1 MKKFLYIL
9 TALLFGAVSCSVDGP
24 TAPEVDDND
33 GKVDFIMKV
42 TLPEPLEVT
51 KGDMD
56 DQPVIDNLYIAVFGG
71 EGYLNDYTRAV
82 RCDENGENLIQNW
95 SGIKNGIDFY
105 FKVTLTATQ
114 SLRHVHV
121 IANGPEQ
128 LDFNTYENELM
139 LHLLTEGPKGA
150 YWQYF
155 ELPNGTVQA
164 DGTTPSEE
172 AAAAFKSIKLIRN
185 FAKVSVSVAESVKNF
200 QLTGFKVFNQAQGG
214 SVAIWDGTKY
224 MSDYA
229 TYSTVGDLQN
239 VYPNGFVPE
248 GVTYDTTKPA
258 AGNDYDSNPKYVYE
272 RPGGQENG
280 PYIIIKG
287 KFGVPGV
294 DEDDKPITV
303 FDDDDTYYRLDF
315 VNRDGDY
322 LPLYRNFE
330 YKIVLTSVAKRGP
343 TSPVDLK
350 ASNSNVSSL
359 TETENLSDIADGVS
373 RLYVMWLDRTYM
385 EGQNNVAF
393 KYMYLKDAEHNTES
407 SPATISILSHGDG
420 GAAIT
425 AGDGWDGTG
434 LTPGSDGWMTVT
446 YNVQAPNT
454 GTGAKEKTTTFR
466 VTGVTDDGQ
475 KLYRNITIH
484 VLPPQNFGTAT
495 VNSEGSN
502 VGDKVTVSIPIN
514 SGLPS
519 SIFPL
524 EILFEDSNRNL
535 NPYGTDMPTNI
546 GPSITGGT
554 GTSYQFKANLSWTE
568 YSESTNNI
576 FSFEF
581 KRIKEGGT
589 TLYYADTKNYF
600 NRVNN
605 SVTIP
610 R

>member
-1 MKKFLYIL
+1 MKKYLYIL

-24 TAPEVDDND
+24 TAPEVEDND

-56 DQPVIDNLYIAVFGG
+56 DQPAIDNLYIAVFGG

-82 RCDENGENLIQNW
+82 RCDENGENLNQNW
-95 SGIKNGIDFY
+95 SGIKNGIAFY

-200 QLTGFKVFNQAQGG
+200 QLTGFKVFNQAKGG

-229 TYSTVGDLQN
+229 TYRTVGDLQN

-248 GVTYDTTKPA
+248 GVTYDTTEPA
-258 AGNDYDSNPKYVYE
+258 EGNDYDPSSKYVYE

-280 PYIIIKG
+280 PFIIIKG
-287 KFGVPGV
+287 RYGVQTGV
-294 DEDDKPITV
+294 DEDDNPIMA
-303 FDDDDTYYRLDF
+303 FDDYDTYYRLDF

-343 TSPVDLK
+343 TSPRGLK

-373 RLYVMWLDRTYM
+373 RLYVMWLDQTYM
-385 EGQNNVAF
+385 SAMQNVSF
-393 KYMYLKDAEHNTES
+393 KYMYLKDAEHDTES
-407 SPATISILSHGDG
+407 SPATISILKHGEG
-420 GAAIT
+420 GAAIEE
-425 AGDGWDGTG
+425 GNGWAGTG
-434 LTPGSDGWMTVT
+434 LTPGADGWMTVT
-446 YNVQAPNT
+446 YNVLAPNT

-466 VTGVTDDGQ
+466 VTGTTSDGQ

-484 VLPPQNFGTAT
+484 VLPPQNFGKAT
-495 VNSEGSN
+495 VVSAGSEI
-502 VGDKVTVSIPIN
+502 GDKVTVSLPLT

-519 SIFPL
+519 SVFPL
-524 EILFEDSNRNL
+524 EILFEDSNRRL
-535 NPYGTDMPTNI
+535 NPYGSDMPVSI
-546 GPSITGGT
+546 GSSIAGNT
-554 GTSYQFKANLSWTE
+554 GTSYRFKATVSWTD
-568 YSESTNNI
+568 YKASSDKV

-581 KRIKEGGT
+581 KRIKTGT
-589 TLYYADTKNYF
+589 TNLYYENTYFTK
-600 NRVNN
+600 VNN
-605 SVTIP
+605 FVNIP
-610 R
+610 Q